1 MCGYFSMIFIDFML
15 KGYTNYTK
23 IIPSYSLLMNMEI
36 ITEYYL
42 NIFNNSTL
50 ENVKYFLS

>member
-23 IIPSYSLLMNMEI
+23 IIRSYSLLMNMEI